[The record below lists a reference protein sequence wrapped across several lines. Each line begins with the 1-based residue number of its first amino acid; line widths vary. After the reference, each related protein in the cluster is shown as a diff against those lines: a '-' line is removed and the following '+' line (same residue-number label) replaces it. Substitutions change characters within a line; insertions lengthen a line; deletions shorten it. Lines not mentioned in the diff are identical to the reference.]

1 MSNYDDIPTLRH
13 EPDYLA
19 DYGLQRPPFFT
30 EHDDR
35 FIYLDDERRQLLDM
49 LQHLTR
55 YSRLM
60 LIVVGERGIGKTS
73 IRQHF
78 INQADERYLIS
89 DVAAHPMMDANEL
102 LSGVAR
108 GFGLLDIPATPVE
121 LQNNLY
127 HYLAGLQ
134 QQDRTPVLLVDDA
147 HELPRD
153 ALEALFYLADAEAGE
168 GNLLHLVLFC
178 EPAIEVM
185 LESSAIQPLK
195 ERVTHHMRLAPFD
208 EAQTAEYIRH
218 RLAVA
223 GLDGAS
229 PFTLRDIR
237 AIYRSADG
245 IPARINDAAYRLLVG
260 IEIGEETDFELESA
274 PLATRKRA
282 SGRGYLAAGGA
293 MVLLVAAML
302 WWPESEIQPSVDSSH
317 SPSISQGEPAAM
329 SSSQEIVEL
338 RPERLS
344 GTPFEAARDQHVP
357 DDRELSVEPV
367 GEPVAASTPA
377 LHIEAIKPNP
387 VPASDELQ
395 TVSLHGKGFDEST
408 RITVEWGNQRKTL
421 AASRVALINDKQ
433 LDFRLRV
440 GTRAQTWE
448 LLVRNPQS
456 DERVRTRFTV
466 EPGAAAEN
474 DPVPASAKAAVAVK
488 ETLDIDWLQR
498 QPADHY
504 TLQLLATRQRD
515 NLQAF
520 LQRHD
525 LDTQSVIVE
534 SRKNSEP
541 WYAAVF
547 GSYPDT
553 GVAREAAADLPG
565 DLEAPW
571 IRRIGDVQASLAHPA
586 DEPITDKPVPHSATL
601 RAHTAWLWDQDPD
614 AYTLQLIAGS
624 NEPAIQDFIDHHAL
638 RGEAVFYQTRRKG
651 NPWFVVVLG
660 RHADRAAALAAR
672 EALPAT
678 LREQAPWPRAFA
690 DIHSELAA
698 P

>member
-19 DYGLQRPPFFT
+19 DYGLQRPPFFA

-49 LQHLTR
+49 LQHLSR

-73 IRQHF
+73 IKQHF
-78 INQADERYLIS
+78 INQADECYLIS
-89 DVAAHPMMDANEL
+89 DVTAHPMMDADEL
-102 LSGVAR
+102 LSAIAR
-108 GFGLLDIPATPVE
+108 GFGLLDIPASPVE

-134 QQDRTPVLLVDDA
+134 QQDRMPVLLVDDA

-153 ALEALFYLADAEAGE
+153 ALEALFYLADTEAGE
-168 GNLLHLVLFC
+168 GNLLPLVLFC

-195 ERVTHHMRLAPFD
+195 ERVTHHLRLAPFD
-208 EAQTAEYIRH
+208 EAQTAEYLRH

-229 PFTLRDIR
+229 PFTPRDIR
-237 AIYRSADG
+237 AIYHSADG
-245 IPARINDAAYRLLVG
+245 IPARINDAAYRLLMG
-260 IEIGEETDFELESA
+260 IEIGERADYEPEGVPGT
-274 PLATRKRA
+274 TRKRVL
-282 SGRGYLAAGGA
+282 GRGYLAAGGLV
-293 MVLLVAAML
+293 VLLVAATL
-302 WWPESEIQPSVDSSH
+302 WWPDPRSPEDSSH
-317 SPSISQGEPAAM
+317 SPSISHGEPAVM
-329 SSSQEIVEL
+329 SPSQVIVA
-338 RPERLS
+338 PAPGLS
-344 GTPFEAARDQHVP
+344 AAPLEAASDQPVP
-357 DDRELSVEPV
+357 DDRLLPVEPE
-367 GEPVAASTPA
+367 GEPVAASAPA
-377 LHIEAIKPNP
+377 LHIETIEPNP

-395 TVSLHGKGFDEST
+395 TVSLHGKGFDETT
-408 RITVEWGNQRKTL
+408 RITVEWDNQRKTL
-421 AASRVALINDKQ
+421 DTSRVALINDKQ

-440 GTRAQTWE
+440 GTRPRTWE

-466 EPGAAAEN
+466 EAEAAAESG
-474 DPVPASAKAAVAVK
+474 PEPAPASAGESDAA
-488 ETLDIDWLQR
+488 EQTIDIAWLQR

-504 TLQLLATRQRD
+504 TLQLLATREHD

-525 LDTQSVIVE
+525 LDRQSVIVE
-534 SRKNSEP
+534 SRKNGEP
-541 WYAAVF
+541 WYAAVS

-553 GVAREAAADLPG
+553 RAARQAAADLPA
-565 DLEAPW
+565 DIEAPW
-571 IRRIGDVQASLAHPA
+571 IRRIGDVQASLA
-586 DEPITDKPVPHSATL
+586 DEPITDRPAPRSANL
-601 RAHTAWLWDQDPD
+601 RAQTAWLWDQDPD
-614 AYTLQLIAGS
+614 AYTLQLIAGG
-624 NEPAIQDFIDHHAL
+624 NEPAIQEFIDHHDL
-638 RGEAVFYQTRRKG
+638 RGEAVFYQTRRNG

-660 RHADRAAALAAR
+660 RYADRETALAAR
-672 EALPAT
+672 EALPAA
-678 LREQAPWPRAFA
+678 LREQSPWPRAFG